1 MDEHTSVGQRIA
13 YYRRRRGLTQEV
25 LAGLVGRSTVW
36 LSRIERGER
45 VLDKIADLLTLA
57 RVLKVEPADLIGK
70 FSLPPNGGDPLDPPR
85 GIPAIRRSLFS
96 ALPDRQPPDVD
107 QLRSQLEEAKQLDG
121 SGSYEALVL
130 LIPDWIL
137 AGRAAAT
144 QGMPGAWWTLAG
156 LYQVASSCACVV
168 GEGELALVAGDR
180 AMTAARRAEDRL
192 LEATAELHLASALLQ
207 QGWLDDAG
215 AVCTNTVDAIAPAD
229 DTPLAGWSTAGL
241 CELVGAV
248 AAVRSGDT
256 PAARQFLRHASTAAD
271 RVASQPNDYWAPL
284 GAANVGAHGV
294 SVALEAGDATEALHL
309 ADVVDVEG
317 LQNAQRRASFLV
329 YVAHAHVLRRDDGA
343 AVAVL
348 LEAERHSAQTLRYH
362 RLARELVGVCLRR
375 ERRSRTPGLRGLA
388 ERLGVAA

>member
-1 MDEHTSVGQRIA
+1 MDEHLSVGERIA
-13 YYRRRRGLTQEV
+13 YWRRRRGLTQEV

-156 LYQVASSCACVV
+156 LYQV
-168 GEGELALVAGDR
+168 
-180 AMTAARRAEDRL
+180 
-192 LEATAELHLASALLQ
+192 
-207 QGWLDDAG
+207 
-215 AVCTNTVDAIAPAD
+215 
-229 DTPLAGWSTAGL
+229 
-241 CELVGAV
+241 
-248 AAVRSGDT
+248 
-256 PAARQFLRHASTAAD
+256 
-271 RVASQPNDYWAPL
+271 
-284 GAANVGAHGV
+284 
-294 SVALEAGDATEALHL
+294 
-309 ADVVDVEG
+309 
-317 LQNAQRRASFLV
+317 
-329 YVAHAHVLRRDDGA
+329 
-343 AVAVL
+343 
-348 LEAERHSAQTLRYH
+348 
-362 RLARELVGVCLRR
+362 
-375 ERRSRTPGLRGLA
+375 
-388 ERLGVAA
+388 